1 MEGETRSSYQREE
14 TVTDM
19 KGYARAVQKEL
30 GWSYQR
36 SRNFIVAFMDEARDM
51 AKEDGIKLKEALFLM
66 AHAREESY
74 REDAGEG

>member
-1 MEGETRSSYQREE
+1 MA
-14 TVTDM
+14 DL

-36 SRNFIVAFMDEARDM
+36 SRNFVAAFIDEAKEL
-51 AKEDGIKLKEALFLM
+51 AEEDGVTLKEALFLM

-74 REDAGEG
+74 REDAGER

>member
-1 MEGETRSSYQREE
+1 MA
-14 TVTDM
+14 DL

-36 SRNFIVAFMDEARDM
+36 SRNFVVAFIDEAKEL
-51 AKEDGIKLKEALFLM
+51 AEEDGIKLKEALFVM